1 MIDMICKVDSGAI
14 ATKKNPRELVF
25 TKLELSPVVLESPVR
40 ELALFPPISRE
51 PLATPGTKDKT
62 DQEGITWRKHK
73 GCRCRQSKCLK
84 LYCDCFASGV
94 LCNDCDCGDCH
105 NNSKNCDLREAAVM
119 SVLDRKPN
127 AFSEKHFSSKI
138 DKQYKAAPDTKLGV
152 LSRGCKCKRTKCLKK
167 YCECFQ
173 ANLLCSDNCKCINCK
188 NVSEEIQPSVF
199 AWTFNNRN
207 LSESY
212 EKPDNNYH
220 VNDLGIISTNR
231 DNIGFNSHNTAGRMN
246 YAPGFSAHNS
256 LQVYRRR
263 RYQEVPEQRN
273 SCPAPLSSIPD
284 NFILNSLGSPM
295 YSSPKLPYRKKRSR
309 LGYTTTTRLPDF
321 GDIRSL
327 LLAASESAIA
337 NQSDQNRIC
346 KKPDDKED
354 INDNELSNES
364 ESSNVEDDIQSC
376 GRLIELIDAQYN
388 GEEDSHY
395 KTKKSGH
402 DTDIYM
408 EQERAVLETFRDC
421 LHKYIKI
428 KFIKGTNSISFD
440 NLCYKSTI
448 TLHSLHRQSLI
459 TTAFSC

>member
-1 MIDMICKVDSGAI
+1 MICKVDSGAI

-40 ELALFPPISRE
+40 ELALFPPISRYCSKE

-188 NVSEEIQPSVF
+188 NVSEEIQPS
-199 AWTFNNRN
+199 
-207 LSESY
+207 
-212 EKPDNNYH
+212 
-220 VNDLGIISTNR
+220 
-231 DNIGFNSHNTAGRMN
+231 
-246 YAPGFSAHNS
+246 
-256 LQVYRRR
+256 
-263 RYQEVPEQRN
+263 RN

-337 NQSDQNRIC
+337 NAVNIPVLEQQSDQNRIC

-428 KFIKGTNSISFD
+428 KFIK
-440 NLCYKSTI
+440 
-448 TLHSLHRQSLI
+448 
-459 TTAFSC
+459 